1 MNNVTNEVIPAT
13 SSDESFPPLTVVQD
27 EPTSVEATEIPV
39 EGDIE
44 GLTARTVL
52 VRQQFDADMREERL
66 AQDSAEERQA
76 SLLAMGYSNAL
87 DWLANRS
94 YLYDA
99 VTKIGLKPAADDAG
113 LLGQIAKLQIGRY
126 INGKWSIPS
135 RRDER
140 LARFYR
146 IFHGNP
152 EKFPPQDLKR
162 VILDF
167 PKRSGGILD
176 SVKANKEKASKE
188 ELAEN
193 RKLAAKIPPIV
204 KVVKADLTAGPI
216 KLKKRL
222 NKGDYALALVRVAA
236 DGLDICQIIEGQ
248 DSLTE
253 RLTNEWAAEAALT
266 VPSDEE

>member
-13 SSDESFPPLTVVQD
+13 SSDKSFSPLTVVQD

-44 GLTARTVL
+44 GLTARTDL
-52 VRQQFDADMREERL
+52 VREQFDADMREERL

-76 SLLAMGYSNAL
+76 SLLAMGYNNAL

-126 INGKWSIPS
+126 TNGKWYIPS

-176 SVKANKEKASKE
+176 SVKAKKEKASKE
-188 ELAEN
+188 ELAAN
-193 RKLAAKIPPIV
+193 RKLAAKVAPV
-204 KVVKADLTAGPI
+204 AKVTDLAADATKA
-216 KLKKRL
+216 KLGQYR
-222 NKGDYALALVRVAA
+222 LALVRIAPH
-236 DGLDICQIIEGQ
+236 GLDICQIIEGQ

-253 RLTNEWAAEAALT
+253 RLADEWAAEAALT